1 MARKRDDVSVERQR
15 TRIVS
20 AATTVMARDG
30 LQATRLR
37 QVAHEAGLST
47 GSILYYF
54 TGFDE
59 VLLESV
65 RGAGVEYCSAR
76 QVRIQ
81 GVTGAREA
89 LAALVELGVPDVLSD
104 AVRVVYQASSL
115 VRLHL
120 DIIPIL
126 AEMNE
131 RQLDLYSQVID
142 RGIASQEF
150 TPVAEAATIART
162 ALALEDA
169 FTLYL
174 LSGYGL
180 DAAGARAHI
189 CDYLNGV
196 LGLDTPGLALPAVSR
211 TGDLGRLDS

>member
-1 MARKRDDVSVERQR
+1 
-15 TRIVS
+15 
-20 AATTVMARDG
+20 MARDG

-54 TGFDE
+54 SGFDE

-65 RGAGVEYCSAR
+65 RAASDEYCSAR
-76 QVRIQ
+76 QIRIDSEPTA
-81 GVTGAREA
+81 VSA
-89 LAALVELGVPDVLSD
+89 LSALVDLGVPDVLSD

-115 VRLHL
+115 VGLHPEVV
-120 DIIPIL
+120 PIL

-131 RQLDLYSQVID
+131 GQLNLYAQVID
-142 RGIASQEF
+142 RGIASREF
-150 TPVAEAATIART
+150 PLGVDTRTIART

-174 LSGYGL
+174 LSGYGV
-180 DAAGARAHI
+180 DAPSARAHI
-189 CDYLNGV
+189 RTYLTGA
-196 LGLDTPGLALPAVSR
+196 LALGTATPV
-211 TGDLGRLDS
+211 LL